1 MYTVKDNTLMFLLAH
16 CGWYESFRGEGRSSG
31 YRVLVYC
38 MRGRNW
44 LKGSSTGGMSIQDG

>member
-1 MYTVKDNTLMFLLAH
+1 MPTVKDNTLMFLLAH
-16 CGWYESFRGEGRSSG
+16 CGWYESFRGKGRSSG

-44 LKGSSTGGMSIQDG
+44 LKGSSTGGMSIQNG